1 MLESTRANAPVLS
14 TSSIKTPSD
23 VEKFTFSNFNNS
35 ANTKRR
41 DFFTTPAMSREEFNS
56 ETIRNKVSSDRRT
69 VTTQEK
75 PNVIIKSEEVTSL
88 KKNTIDD
95 LPGVPRVC
103 FLSCISS
110 KGFRDMPFSNTA
122 LSTVLLKS
130 IKSTIEP
137 EYRYHLI
144 IGIDKIDSY
153 WNMHMQE
160 IINFFHNKPFI
171 DVEILAVKGGSFSK
185 AINAVAAYAHTLKTK
200 INSKTEV
207 KCNYYIRINDD
218 SQFASHGWTTMAI
231 LTQSKPLSRAFVFF

>member
-1 MLESTRANAPVLS
+1 
-14 TSSIKTPSD
+14 
-23 VEKFTFSNFNNS
+23 
-35 ANTKRR
+35 
-41 DFFTTPAMSREEFNS
+41 
-56 ETIRNKVSSDRRT
+56 
-69 VTTQEK
+69 
-75 PNVIIKSEEVTSL
+75 
-88 KKNTIDD
+88 
-95 LPGVPRVC
+95 
-103 FLSCISS
+103 
-110 KGFRDMPFSNTA
+110 MPFSNTA

-231 LTQSKPLSRAFVFF
+231 NQLAKYKPKNVGVVGPTVRQGNTNILVFDFVHRVHLDIFATYYPTELSNWWIDVWITQVYRPNNMRKLPQWRMNHVMKHGQRYSVNRADQKKLNGLVKGGKESISKYSQSGEANNSFVIRQLH